1 MLDAPLVLGPK
12 LKNRETRG
20 LVHTAFRNPDGSH
33 VVVFVHNTKGA
44 YYPPPKIQVQIKLDG
59 KYLPVQIFRDAVTTV
74 VLQ

>member
-1 MLDAPLVLGPK
+1 MGVEEFCSGIHLS
-12 LKNRETRG
+12 R
-20 LVHTAFRNPDGSH
+20 
-33 VVVFVHNTKGA
+33 